1 MGPTMDMQQLRE
13 LFGNTAQ
20 TAEILGVD
28 GEFQTELKE
37 KRARLAPNQIG
48 PDGRLQEWLEPY
60 AEPEPHHR
68 HCSPMYGLHPYYEI
82 TPRGTPELAEACRKF
97 LEARGDDSTG
107 WSLAWKI
114 NFWARLGDG
123 ERADKLLKML
133 LRPAAGTGVNM
144 TKGGGSSA
152 NLFCAHPPFQ
162 IDGNFGGCAGIAEML
177 LQSHA
182 GEIELLPAL
191 PKAWPQ
197 GKVTGLRA
205 RGGYTVDIEWK
216 DGKVVAANLH
226 NLNGNPCTVKING
239 TTKSIRSAK
248 GETTKLL

>member
-97 LEARGDDSTG
+97 LEARGDDGTG
-107 WSLAWKI
+107 WSRAGKI

-133 LRPAAGTGVNM
+133 LRPAAG
-144 TKGGGSSA
+144 
-152 NLFCAHPPFQ
+152 
-162 IDGNFGGCAGIAEML
+162 
-177 LQSHA
+177 
-182 GEIELLPAL
+182 
-191 PKAWPQ
+191 
-197 GKVTGLRA
+197 R
-205 RGGYTVDIEWK
+205 RGGKKSVEK
-216 DGKVVAANLH
+216 DTSKSTTSTPPRCS
-226 NLNGNPCTVKING
+226 PCPGWQPTSSFRWPP
-239 TTKSIRSAK
+239 THSSP
-248 GETTKLL
+248 

>member
-1 MGPTMDMQQLRE
+1 
-13 LFGNTAQ
+13 
-20 TAEILGVD
+20 
-28 GEFQTELKE
+28 
-37 KRARLAPNQIG
+37 
-48 PDGRLQEWLEPY
+48 
-60 AEPEPHHR
+60 
-68 HCSPMYGLHPYYEI
+68 MYGLHPYYEI

-97 LEARGDDSTG
+97 LEARGDDSPG
-107 WSLAWKI
+107 WSLAWKV

-123 ERADKLLKML
+123 ERADKLL

-144 TKGGGSSA
+144 SGGGGSSV
-152 NLFCAHPPFQ
+152 NLFCVHPPFQ

-205 RGGYTVDIEWK
+205 RGGFTVDIEWN
-216 DGKVVAANLH
+216 DGKVVVPNLH
-226 NLNGNPCTVKING
+226 NLNGNPCSVKING
-239 TTKSIRSAK
+239 TTKSICSAK